1 LFGGPMWDYLYVE
14 DLAEALLLAAVT
26 PAYHGEIFNVGS
38 GIGSRFKEMVE
49 IVVNTVG
56 QGKVQSVPWPKDYVN
71 VETGDYITN
80 IRKLQDVIDW
90 TPRTDLRAGI
100 QHTFD
105 YYRRHQAHY
114 W

>member
-1 LFGGPMWDYLYVE
+1 MRDYIYVE
-14 DLAEALLLAAVT
+14 DLVDALLLAAVT
-26 PAYHGEIFNVGS
+26 PACHGEVFNVGS
-38 GIGSRFKEMVE
+38 GTGARFKEMVE
-49 IVVNTVG
+49 IVVGTVG

-80 IRKLQDVIDW
+80 IHKLQDATDW
-90 TPRTDLRAGI
+90 KPRTDLRSGI

-105 YYRRHQAHY
+105 YYQRHRAHY

>member
-1 LFGGPMWDYLYVE
+1 MRDYIYVE
-14 DLAEALLLAAVT
+14 DLADALLLAAVT
-26 PAYHGEIFNVGS
+26 PACRGEIFNVGS
-38 GIGSRFKEMVE
+38 GTGARFKEMVE
-49 IVVNTVG
+49 TLVGIVG

-80 IRKLQDVIDW
+80 IGKLQGAIDW
-90 TPRTDLRAGI
+90 KPRTDLRSGI

-105 YYRRHQAHY
+105 YYQRHRAHY